1 MEKRGYAT
9 TMSSGPGPGSA
20 LTTGHTAL
28 APDTQAEEGGTWTR
42 VGRSQCT
49 WIKSPN
55 LNHPLTATPQC
66 RSSDRR
72 VWRAGIIPRTQQ
84 KRMCPGSLT
93 PQATLRDIPGAVPK
107 SPSSMSPKP
116 SLSIPPEFFT
126 QAPPQN
132 IPPPPTPGPGFQQRG
147 VPTFLRDCFLQAFSC
162 SSSHQPRPCR

>member
-1 MEKRGYAT
+1 
-9 TMSSGPGPGSA
+9 MSSGPGPGSA

-72 VWRAGIIPRTQQ
+72 ARRAGIIPRTQQ

-126 QAPPQN
+126 QAPPPHRGLGSN
-132 IPPPPTPGPGFQQRG
+132 RGGSPPSCGT
-147 VPTFLRDCFLQAFSC
+147 AFS
-162 SSSHQPRPCR
+162 RPSPARRPTSLGPAGSAAAGRWGGPACPSN